1 MVRGKIII
9 MNVVSRVL
17 IKSFVT
23 NIFLSIIKIIMG
35 MLGHSHAMIADGFN
49 SLSDLSTD
57 IIAIMGNIMSGKKAD
72 KSHPYGYG
80 QIEYLTNI
88 IIGLVIIIMGILL
101 IVNAFSFRYH
111 VTEDI
116 IMYVCIITIVV
127 KILIANYLIEN
138 GRILKNSIIIS
149 SGYESLM
156 NVLSSFLVL
165 ISIVFSKLVGYSE
178 IFKYSDLIGTILVS
192 LIIIYTGMNIFLDN
206 TSCILGKME
215 DDNEYINKI
224 KKIILADKRVKKID
238 KLNVIK
244 YGSYYQVELTVIV
257 SNKLKLTDS
266 YKIQRDLRR
275 RLIGKRNKIHYLEIV
290 VNPEGE

>member
-1 MVRGKIII
+1 
-9 MNVVSRVL
+9 MNAVSRVL
-17 IKSFVT
+17 LKSFIT
-23 NIFLSIIKIIMG
+23 NIFLSIVKIMMG

-57 IIAIMGNIMSGKKAD
+57 IIAIMGNIISNKKSD

-80 QIEYLTNI
+80 QMEYLTNI
-88 IIGLVIIIMGILL
+88 IIGIMIIVMGILL
-101 IVNAFSFRYH
+101 IVNAFSFKYKA
-111 VTEDI
+111 TEDI

-127 KILIANYLIEN
+127 KILVANYLIEK

-165 ISIVFSKLVGYSE
+165 LTIVLSKFTKYSE
-178 IFKYSDLIGTILVS
+178 VFKYSDFVGTILVS
-192 LIIIYTGMNIFLDN
+192 IIIIYTGINIFIDN

-215 DDNEYINKI
+215 DDNEYIDKI
-224 KKIILADKRVKKID
+224 KKIILSDKRVKKID

-244 YGSYYQVELTVIV
+244 YGSYYQVELTVLV

-275 RLIGKRNKIHYLEIV
+275 KLIGKRHKIHYLEIV

>member
-1 MVRGKIII
+1 
-9 MNVVSRVL
+9 MNAVSRVL
-17 IKSFVT
+17 IKSFIT
-23 NIFLSIIKIIMG
+23 NIFLSFIKILMG

-57 IIAIMGNIMSGKKAD
+57 IIAIMGSVISSKKSN
-72 KSHPYGYG
+72 KTHPYGYG
-80 QIEYLTNI
+80 KVEYLTNI
-88 IIGLVIIIMGILL
+88 IIGMIIIIMGILL
-101 IVNAFSFRYH
+101 IVNAFSFKY
-111 VTEDI
+111 VITEDI
-116 IMYVCIITIVV
+116 IMYICIVTIVI
-127 KILIANYLIEN
+127 KIWIANYLIDK
-138 GRILKNSIIIS
+138 GKILKNSIIIS

-165 ISIVFSKLVGYSE
+165 ITIILSKLTNYGE
-178 IFKYSDLIGTILVS
+178 IFKYSDFIGTILVS
-192 LIIIYTGMNIFLDN
+192 LIIIYTGINIFIDN

-215 DDNEYINKI
+215 DDDEYINKVRN
-224 KKIILADKRVKKID
+224 IILSDKRVKKID

-275 RLIGKRNKIHYLEIV
+275 KLIGKRNRIHYLEIV